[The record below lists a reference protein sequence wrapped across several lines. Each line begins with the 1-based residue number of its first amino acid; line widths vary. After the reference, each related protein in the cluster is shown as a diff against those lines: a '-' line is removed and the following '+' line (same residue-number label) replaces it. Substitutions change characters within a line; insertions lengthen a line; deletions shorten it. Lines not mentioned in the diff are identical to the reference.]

1 MEKTI
6 HDYMEQ
12 TAQSYFLELK
22 REKHNLWMSDDSLF
36 ELLDN
41 PRIFVGRYLSSYVYD
56 IVEMYKRFEE
66 LQEKEGTDYK
76 LF

>member
-12 TAQSYFLELK
+12 TAESYFLELK

-41 PRIFVGRYLSSYVYD
+41 PKIYVGRYRESYVYD
-56 IVEMYKRFEE
+56 LVEMYKRFEE
-66 LQEKEGTDYK
+66 LQEKEGTEYE

>member
-6 HDYMEQ
+6 NDYMEQ
-12 TAQSYFLELK
+12 TAEAYFLELK

-41 PRIFVGRYLSSYVYD
+41 PKIYVGRYRESYVYD
-56 IVEMYKRFEE
+56 LVEMYKRFEE
-66 LQEKEGTDYK
+66 LQEKEGTEYE